1 MKNQTFGTEI
11 EVNRIS
17 RQAAARAIAGVLS
30 TDGYT
35 AEVRH
40 EGGSYD
46 AWVVIDREGRR
57 WKCVSD
63 GSIAGPRDQGTEFV
77 TPVCRWEDLETVQAC
92 VRALRAAGAHA
103 DASCGI
109 HVHVG
114 LGSHTPRTLRNLV
127 NLVNAKEDLLTQ
139 ACRFP
144 PPAGNGGASPSTPT
158 SSPP

>member
-1 MKNQTFGTEI
+1 MKTQTFGTEI

-77 TPVCRWEDLETVQAC
+77 TPVCRWEDLETVQATSGW
-92 VRALRAAGAHA
+92 GA
-103 DASCGI
+103 
-109 HVHVG
+109 
-114 LGSHTPRTLRNLV
+114 T
-127 NLVNAKEDLLTQ
+127 
-139 ACRFP
+139 
-144 PPAGNGGASPSTPT
+144 PPAPCGTWSTW
-158 SSPP
+158 

>member
-1 MKNQTFGTEI
+1 MKTQTFGTEI

-63 GSIAGPRDQGTEFV
+63 ASI
-77 TPVCRWEDLETVQAC
+77 PVLLVCWLSWHSTSFIDGGREPNVSPVGCPVLPE
-92 VRALRAAGAHA
+92 VR
-103 DASCGI
+103 
-109 HVHVG
+109 
-114 LGSHTPRTLRNLV
+114 
-127 NLVNAKEDLLTQ
+127 
-139 ACRFP
+139 
-144 PPAGNGGASPSTPT
+144 
-158 SSPP
+158 